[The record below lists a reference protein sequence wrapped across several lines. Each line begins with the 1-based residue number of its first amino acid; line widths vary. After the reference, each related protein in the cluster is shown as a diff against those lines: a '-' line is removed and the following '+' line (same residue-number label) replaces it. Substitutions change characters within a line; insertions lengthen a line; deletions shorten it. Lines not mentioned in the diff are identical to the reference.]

1 MKSFD
6 IVKEMHH
13 IKSMKECISLLI
25 IAMFC
30 MGPLSANETLPFH
43 EAYEAQLPSD
53 ASIGQI
59 VRGEEGSAEA
69 ITRQALMTSYG
80 PGWLEEYVSV
90 VLRKAF
96 TNTYDQQLV
105 SLLPANQVQVGKAV
119 VRSDLYEVP
128 FCVHGPDYRWGTM
141 VWTRGED
148 ERWVLLAIKIE
159 PSL

>member
-1 MKSFD
+1 
-6 IVKEMHH
+6 
-13 IKSMKECISLLI
+13 MKECISLLI

-30 MGPLSANETLPFH
+30 VVSLSANETLSFP
-43 EAYEAQLPSD
+43 ETYEAQLPSD

-69 ITRQALMTSYG
+69 ITRQALMASYG
-80 PGWLEEYVSV
+80 PAWLEQYVSA

-128 FCVHGPDYRWGTM
+128 FCVHEPDYRWGTM
-141 VWTRGED
+141 VWNRGED

>member
-1 MKSFD
+1 
-6 IVKEMHH
+6 MHH
-13 IKSMKECISLLI
+13 IQGMKECISLLI
-25 IAMFC
+25 IVIFC
-30 MGPLSANETLPFH
+30 LVPLSANETLPFH

-69 ITRQALMTSYG
+69 ITRQALMNTYG
-80 PGWLEEYVSV
+80 PGWLGEYVSE

-105 SLLPANQVQVGKAV
+105 SLLPAKQVQVGRAV

-128 FCVHGPDYRWGTM
+128 FCVHEPDYQWGTM
-141 VWTRGED
+141 VWNRSED
-148 ERWVLLAIKIE
+148 ARWVLMAIQIE
-159 PSL
+159 SSL

>member
-1 MKSFD
+1 
-6 IVKEMHH
+6 MHH
-13 IKSMKECISLLI
+13 IEGMKECFSLLI
-25 IAMFC
+25 LVLLC
-30 MGPLSANETLPFH
+30 VVPLSANETLSFP
-43 EAYEAQLPSD
+43 EAYGAQLPSD

-59 VRGEEGSAEA
+59 VSGEEGSAEA
-69 ITRQALMTSYG
+69 ITRQALMNSYG
-80 PGWLEEYVSV
+80 PGWLEEYVSE

-105 SLLPANQVQVGKAV
+105 SLLPAKQVQVGKAV

-128 FCVHGPDYRWGTM
+128 FCVHEPDYQWGTM
-141 VWTRGED
+141 VWTRSED

>member
-1 MKSFD
+1 
-6 IVKEMHH
+6 MHH

-30 MGPLSANETLPFH
+30 VVTLSANETLSFPD
-43 EAYEAQLPSD
+43 AYEAQLPSD

-69 ITRQALMTSYG
+69 ITRQALMASYG
-80 PGWLEEYVSV
+80 PAWLEQYVSA

-128 FCVHGPDYRWGTM
+128 FCVHEPDYRWGTM
-141 VWTRGED
+141 VWNRGED

>member
-1 MKSFD
+1 
-6 IVKEMHH
+6 
-13 IKSMKECISLLI
+13 MKECISLLI

-59 VRGEEGSAEA
+59 VNSEEGSAEA
-69 ITRQALMTSYG
+69 ITRQALMNFYG
-80 PGWLEEYVSV
+80 PGWIEEFVSE

-96 TNTYDQQLV
+96 TNTYDQQLA
-105 SLLPANQVQVGKAV
+105 SLLPAKQVQVGRAV

-128 FCVHGPDYRWGTM
+128 FCVHEPDYQWGTM
-141 VWTRGED
+141 VWTRSED
-148 ERWVLLAIKIE
+148 ERWVLLAIQIE
-159 PSL
+159 SSF

>member
-1 MKSFD
+1 
-6 IVKEMHH
+6 
-13 IKSMKECISLLI
+13 MKECISLLI

-30 MGPLSANETLPFH
+30 VVTLSANETLSFPD
-43 EAYEAQLPSD
+43 AYEAQLPSD

-69 ITRQALMTSYG
+69 ITRQALMASYG
-80 PGWLEEYVSV
+80 PAWLEQYVSA
-90 VLRKAF
+90 VLRRAF
-96 TNTYDQQLV
+96 TNTYDQQLL
-105 SLLPANQVQVGKAV
+105 SLLPAKQVQVGRAV

-128 FCVHGPDYRWGTM
+128 FCVHEPDYRWGTM
-141 VWTRGED
+141 VWNRGED

>member
-1 MKSFD
+1 
-6 IVKEMHH
+6 
-13 IKSMKECISLLI
+13 
-25 IAMFC
+25 MFC
-30 MGPLSANETLPFH
+30 VVTLSANETLSFPD
-43 EAYEAQLPSD
+43 AYEAQLPSD

-69 ITRQALMTSYG
+69 ITRQALMASYG
-80 PGWLEEYVSV
+80 PAWLEQYVSA

-128 FCVHGPDYRWGTM
+128 FCVHEPDYRWGTM
-141 VWTRGED
+141 VWNRGED

>member
-1 MKSFD
+1 MKVCF
-6 IVKEMHH
+6 
-13 IKSMKECISLLI
+13 SLLI
-25 IAMFC
+25 IAISCVF
-30 MGPLSANETLPFH
+30 PLLANETLPFS
-43 EAYEAQLPSD
+43 EAYGAQLPSD

-59 VRGEEGSAEA
+59 VKGEEGSAEA
-69 ITRQALMTSYG
+69 ITRQSLMESYG
-80 PGWLEEYVSV
+80 PAWLEEYVSE

-105 SLLPANQVQVGKAV
+105 SLLPAKQVQVGRAV

-128 FCVHGPDYRWGTM
+128 FCVHKPAYRWGTM

-148 ERWVLLAIKIE
+148 ASWVLLAIKVE